1 MFGALLDGALRA
13 STKARVQAKFGAKEI
28 IVPGFNDAT
37 RGVVAAARAHKEFVV
52 VVPEWRTQ
60 AWWANLRQ
68 LAKVAGGRPLQLGSY
83 KRVFDTV
90 ARKWHKIP
98 QWPMVAILVKAEDVR
113 KMFD

>member
-1 MFGALLDGALRA
+1 VQWPPPLNIRA
-13 STKARVQAKFGAKEI
+13 QSARCH
-28 IVPGFNDAT
+28 
-37 RGVVAAARAHKEFVV
+37 AARAHKEFVV

-98 QWPMVAILVKAEDVR
+98 QWPMVAILVKAEHVR